1 MMFKLYLYFF
11 WFAQRSLIFL
21 LHVIKIF
28 SLNLV
33 GICFMVTLFLSLL
46 LSMSFEFEIWT
57 NGNRQNILTH
67 ATKFNFS
74 SHFSYLNKE
83 NGLKKKN
90 LFEQFF
96 FYNWKD
102 FKYQIWENQSKS
114 LLQCK
119 SLCFF
124 SVCPNQNF
132 VCLVL
137 INV

>member
-83 NGLKKKN
+83 NGWKKKN

-102 FKYQIWENQSKS
+102 FKYRSERTKVKVCYSVN
-114 LLQCK
+114 
-119 SLCFF
+119 LCVFF
-124 SVCPNQNF
+124 LC
-132 VCLVL
+132 VL
-137 INV
+137 IKILCVWF